1 MTKKILVPVAEG
13 FEMVEALAIVDVFRR
28 AGAEVDIA
36 STDDIQVVS
45 SHGVRIFA
53 DKLITDCMDI
63 SYDLVVLPGG
73 IPGAENLRDSEE
85 LIDILKKQ
93 NESNGLYGA
102 ICASPAVVLEHHGLL
117 EGKKATC
124 HPLFVSQLGN
134 DEEISSNVVFDKN
147 CITSR
152 GAGTAVDFSLEMV
165 EILMGAEKKHE
176 VAKGMALSI

>member
-1 MTKKILVPVAEG
+1 MAKRILVPVAEG
-13 FEMVEALAIVDVFRR
+13 FEMIEALAIVDVFRR

-36 STDDIQVVS
+36 STADIQVVS

-53 DKLITDCMDI
+53 DKLIKDCVDV

-73 IPGAENLRDSEE
+73 IPGAENLRDSQV

-93 NESNGLYGA
+93 DAKDGLYGA

-124 HPLFVSQLGN
+124 HPLFVSQLHD
-134 DEEISSNVVFDKN
+134 DEKVSSKVVFDQN

-152 GAGTAVDFSLEMV
+152 GAGTAVDFALEMV
-165 EILMGAEKKHE
+165 EIMMGADKKIE
-176 VAKGMALSI
+176 VARGMAIEL